1 MKKNIKNLLILFI
14 MTFCAFNINVSAK
27 AITENSTFSKK
38 STDELELDDIIIKNH
53 EGKYITWKYVFDS
66 EGEDFAA
73 YCQDPQRVASNGY
86 SVDHFLGTTSD
97 KTENALEL
105 GILEII
111 KNGSNQYSEMDD
123 KDLYVS
129 TAIAIRALALGVM
142 GRGDGGIAGNKEFI
156 ISASANV
163 SLGKEWIKDYE
174 NELTLPSFSDYGW
187 YDPQYKLAT
196 KEGASDSILSKA
208 RELFGIGITTA
219 EKVMNGETT
228 TASVESSTS
237 SDKQFQ
243 YQTIEYKNFT
253 PGEAEM
259 KNFQLS
265 CPDCGSN
272 GIKIENLEYRAS
284 GGWQSLSSST
294 NVLADISSGDGTV
307 ELRFKY
313 TLPTNEEDC
322 NSANYKITYEYNDP
336 NLEYIGALLVVK
348 NAKNVQRFYVIQKN
362 EEGLT
367 AEIEGTITC
376 GEACQT
382 EITEPLCKDPGAGSG
397 EGSIKAPEEIK
408 KCIIQKNDDAGNTYK
423 YTAAVDS
430 NNKYCQV
437 YCKEDYAKI
446 KLDPVIKDV
455 KCGGY
460 FKLTSQIEGKKTCY
474 TGGKTK
480 DGATNGAKSIDKDQ
494 YIKDIIDAQE
504 KMIKGRH
511 LVKMAE
517 VAASADPE
525 LKTCSSCIGCSEEGY
540 VRTGTFTGFGSVV
553 ENKEEGIVKAVD
565 KFDSFDYG
573 SKPACGNATIK
584 NCDQSDPPNCTS
596 DCDPSNKCTP
606 GATEEEVKAA
616 IEATRKE
623 GLGLIEEGME
633 EYKAAI
639 KAYNA
644 CTTAW
649 ANTFLFQQKLEYY
662 YDESHGED
670 NDNKDYHPYYDLL
683 IKEAAEE
690 LRYLK
695 KEDGT
700 ESETKKITVCTKKAN
715 EKYECEGNEIPVSGN
730 ADESLPSAE
739 NFYYNS
745 SYGSVFEDRTYTI
758 CTESECKSDTKKISQ
773 ASFVKKEVEKKQ
785 DYITPTAFYQIA
797 ANGKITVN
805 GSYTG
810 KEVQIEALENV
821 LPISTS
827 TVGGGVFKI
836 KISGLGEFY
845 DADNKVGRLMDVD
858 GPNYDRSVGKVVKS
872 QGGFDGEYVC
882 YYESPCKPDNC
893 PDCEIDCEGD
903 GCTWPEPT
911 CPDCET
917 DCVDC
922 IMDGGKINATVKT
935 ISTSNFNSAE
945 REYGYNWVVTTTSAD
960 LELIRQ
966 KAVKTITEIE
976 EVNEMVYDKT
986 DGDDSK
992 LAFSITLTPEMI
1004 RDIKKYNEQ
1013 QQSNGGYMNDS
1024 LTCKDV
1030 GDYKNLNC
1038 YSDLI
1043 DELSDKYS
1051 DKIVAPKRGTDEY
1064 WTLWDGYIY
1073 NENVIG
1079 GPSWR

>member
-14 MTFCAFNINVSAK
+14 MIFCAFNINVSAK

-38 STDELELDDIIIKNH
+38 STKTLEPESIIIENY
-53 EGKYITWKYVFDS
+53 EGKYKTWKYVFNG
-66 EGEDFAA
+66 EGEDFTA
-73 YCQDPQRVASNGY
+73 YCQDPQRYASDGY

-97 KTENALEL
+97 KTENAMEL

-111 KNGSNQYSEMDD
+111 KNGLNQYSENDD
-123 KDLYVS
+123 EDLYLS

-163 SLGKEWIKDYE
+163 SLGKEWIKNYE
-174 NELTLPSFSDYGW
+174 NDLTLPSFSDYGW

-196 KEGASDSILSKA
+196 KEGASDSILTTAQK
-208 RELFGIGITTA
+208 LFSDGITTA

-237 SDKQFQ
+237 SDEQFQ

-265 CPDCGSN
+265 CPDCASN
-272 GIKIENLEYRAS
+272 GIEIEKLQYKSSS
-284 GGWQSLSSST
+284 GWTDLSSST

-336 NLEYIGALLVVK
+336 NLKYIGALLVVK
-348 NAKNVQRFYVIQKN
+348 TEKNAQRFYVIQKN
-362 EEGLT
+362 ENGLT

-382 EITEPLCKDPGAGSG
+382 EIIEPSCEGSG

-423 YTAAVDS
+423 YTAAVYS

-460 FKLTSQIEGKKTCY
+460 FKLTGHLEGKKVCY

-494 YIKDIIDAQE
+494 YIKDIIAAQE

-517 VAASADPE
+517 VAASVDPE

-540 VRTGTFTGFGSVV
+540 VRNGTFTGFGSVI

-573 SKPACGNATIK
+573 SEPTCGNATK
-584 NCDQSDPPNCTS
+584 QECDPSDPTNCTS
-596 DCDPSNKCTP
+596 VCDPSNKCKR
-606 GATEEEVKAA
+606 GATVGEVKAA
-616 IEATRKE
+616 IEATRQE
-623 GLGLIEEGME
+623 GLGLIKEGME
-633 EYKAAI
+633 AYEKAI
-639 KAYNA
+639 KEYNA
-644 CTTAW
+644 CTTSW
-649 ANTFLFQQKLEYY
+649 ANEFLFQQKLKYY

-670 NDNKDYHPYYDLL
+670 YDNKDYHPYYDLL
-683 IKEAAEE
+683 IKEADEE
-690 LRYLK
+690 LRYLEK
-695 KEDGT
+695 DGA

-758 CTESECKSDTKKISQ
+758 CTESECKKDTKKISQ

-805 GSYTG
+805 GSYAG

-893 PDCEIDCEGD
+893 PDCEIDCKGD

-935 ISTSNFNSAE
+935 ISPSNFNSAE

-966 KAVKTITEIE
+966 KAVKTIIEIE

-986 DGDDSK
+986 DNDDSQ

-1030 GDYKNLNC
+1030 GNYKNLNC
-1038 YSDLI
+1038 YSDFI

-1064 WTLWDGYIY
+1064 WTLWDGFIY

-1079 GPSWR
+1079 GPSWK

>member
-38 STDELELDDIIIKNH
+38 STKTLEPESIIIENY
-53 EGKYITWKYVFDS
+53 EGKYKTWKYVFNG
-66 EGEDFAA
+66 EGEDFTA
-73 YCQDPQRVASNGY
+73 YCQDPQRYASDGY

-97 KTENALEL
+97 KTENAMEL

-111 KNGSNQYSEMDD
+111 KNGLNQYSENDD
-123 KDLYVS
+123 EDLYLS

-163 SLGKEWIKDYE
+163 SLGKEWIKNYE
-174 NELTLPSFSDYGW
+174 NDLTLPSFSDYGW

-208 RELFGIGITTA
+208 KELFGIGITAT
-219 EKVMNGETT
+219 EKAMNGETT

-237 SDKQFQ
+237 SDESYQ

-253 PGEAEM
+253 PDGKAEM

-265 CPDCGSN
+265 CPDCASS
-272 GIKIENLEYRAS
+272 GIKIGNLEYRAS

-294 NVLADISSGDGTV
+294 NVLENISSGDGTI
-307 ELRFKY
+307 ELRFSYSK
-313 TLPTNEEDC
+313 PTNEEDC
-322 NSANYKITYEYNDP
+322 NSANYKITYEYNDT
-336 NLEYIGALLVVK
+336 NLDYIGALLVVK
-348 NAKNVQRFYVIQKN
+348 TEKNAQRFYVIQKN
-362 EEGLT
+362 ENGLT

-382 EITEPLCKDPGAGSG
+382 EITEPSCEGSG

-460 FKLTSQIEGKKTCY
+460 FKLTGHLEGKKVCY

-480 DGATNGAKSIDKDQ
+480 DGATNGAKSIDKEQ
-494 YIKDIIDAQE
+494 YVKDIIDAQ
-504 KMIKGRH
+504 KMMIEGLHLIKN
-511 LVKMAE
+511 AE
-517 VAASADPE
+517 AAASALASADE
-525 LKTCSSCIGCSEEGY
+525 ETCTGCGGCKGSGY
-540 VRTGTFTGFGSVV
+540 YIKGPFKGVDSKVTDD
-553 ENKEEGIVKAVD
+553 KEGIVEVTD
-565 KFDSFDYG
+565 KNDEYEYG
-573 SKPACGNATIK
+573 SKPTCPEST
-584 NCDQSDPPNCTS
+584 SDP
-596 DCDPSNKCTP
+596 DCPEGETCEQICPSNECTQ
-606 GATEEEVKAA
+606 GAKKSDVATA
-616 IEATRKE
+616 IENTKST
-623 GLGLIEEGME
+623 GIEKIETGME
-633 EYKAAI
+633 KYKDAI
-639 KAYNA
+639 KEYNA

-690 LRYLK
+690 LRYLEK
-695 KEDGT
+695 DGT

-758 CTESECKSDTKKISQ
+758 CTESECKKDTKKISQ

-805 GSYTG
+805 GSYAG

-893 PDCEIDCEGD
+893 PDCEIDCVGE

-935 ISTSNFNSAE
+935 ISPSNFNSAE

-986 DGDDSK
+986 DNDDSQ

-1030 GDYKNLNC
+1030 GNYKNLNC
-1038 YSDLI
+1038 YSDFI

-1064 WTLWDGYIY
+1064 WTLWDGFIY

-1079 GPSWR
+1079 GPSWK

>member
-27 AITENSTFSKK
+27 AITENSTFSRK
-38 STDELELDDIIIKNH
+38 SRETLEPESIIIENY
-53 EGKYITWKYVFDS
+53 EGKYKTWKYVFNG

-73 YCQDPQRVASNGY
+73 YCQDPQRHASNGY

-97 KTENALEL
+97 KTENAMEL

-123 KDLYVS
+123 KNLYVS

-142 GRGDGGIAGNKEFI
+142 GRGDGGIAGIKEYI

-196 KEGASDSILSKA
+196 KEGASNSILSKA
-208 RELFGIGITTA
+208 RELFGIGITAA
-219 EKVMNGETT
+219 EKAMNGETT

-237 SDKQFQ
+237 SDESYQ

-253 PGEAEM
+253 PDGEAEM

-265 CPDCGSN
+265 CPDCASS
-272 GIKIENLEYRAS
+272 GIKIGNLEYRAS

-294 NVLADISSGDGTV
+294 NVLENISSGDGTI
-307 ELRFKY
+307 ELRFSYSK
-313 TLPTNEEDC
+313 PTNEEDC
-322 NSANYKITYEYNDP
+322 NSANYKITYEYNDT
-336 NLEYIGALLVVK
+336 NLDYIGALLVVK
-348 NAKNVQRFYVIQKN
+348 TEKNAQRFYVIQKN
-362 EEGLT
+362 ENGLT

-382 EITEPLCKDPGAGSG
+382 EITEPSCEGSG

-460 FKLTSQIEGKKTCY
+460 FKLTGHLEGKKVCY

-480 DGATNGAKSIDKDQ
+480 DGATNGAKSIDKEQ
-494 YIKDIIDAQE
+494 YVKDIIDAQ
-504 KMIKGRH
+504 KMMIEGLHLIKN
-511 LVKMAE
+511 AE
-517 VAASADPE
+517 AAASALE
-525 LKTCSSCIGCSEEGY
+525 SAVEETCTGCDGCKGSGY
-540 VRTGTFTGFGSVV
+540 YIKGPFKGVDSKVTDD
-553 ENKEEGIVKAVD
+553 KEGIVEVTD
-565 KFDSFDYG
+565 KNDEYEYG
-573 SKPACGNATIK
+573 SKPTCPEST
-584 NCDQSDPPNCTS
+584 SDP
-596 DCDPSNKCTP
+596 DCPEGETCEQICPSNDCTQ
-606 GATEEEVKAA
+606 GAKKSEVKDA
-616 IEATRKE
+616 IENTKSAGIKK
-623 GLGLIEEGME
+623 IETGME
-633 EYKAAI
+633 KYEDAI

-670 NDNKDYHPYYDLL
+670 YDNKDYHPYYDLL
-683 IKEAAEE
+683 IKEADEE
-690 LRYLK
+690 LRYLEK
-695 KEDGT
+695 DGA

-758 CTESECKSDTKKISQ
+758 CTESECKKDTKKISQ

-805 GSYTG
+805 GSYAG

-845 DADNKVGRLMDVD
+845 DADNKIGRLMDVD

-893 PDCEIDCEGD
+893 PDCEIDCVGE

-935 ISTSNFNSAE
+935 ISPSNFNSAE

-986 DGDDSK
+986 DGDDSQ

-1030 GDYKNLNC
+1030 GNYKNLNC
-1038 YSDLI
+1038 YSDFI

-1051 DKIVAPKRGTDEY
+1051 DKIVAPKRGTEEY

-1079 GPSWR
+1079 GPSWK

>member
-14 MTFCAFNINVSAK
+14 MAFCAFNINVSAK
-27 AITENSTFSKK
+27 AITENSTFSRK
-38 STDELELDDIIIKNH
+38 SRETLEPESIIIENY
-53 EGKYITWKYVFDS
+53 EGKYKTWKYVFNG

-73 YCQDPQRVASNGY
+73 YCQDPQRHASNGY

-97 KTENALEL
+97 KTENAMEL

-111 KNGSNQYSEMDD
+111 KNGSNQYSKMDD
-123 KDLYVS
+123 KNLYVS

-142 GRGDGGIAGNKEFI
+142 GRGDGGIAGIKEYI

-196 KEGASDSILSKA
+196 KEGASDSILTTAQK
-208 RELFGIGITTA
+208 LFSDGITAA
-219 EKVMNGETT
+219 EKAMNGETT

-237 SDKQFQ
+237 SDEQFQ

-253 PGEAEM
+253 PDGKAEM

-265 CPDCGSN
+265 CPDCASN
-272 GIKIENLEYRAS
+272 GIKIYNLEYRAS
-284 GGWQSLSSST
+284 DGWKSLSSST
-294 NVLADISSGDGTV
+294 NVLANISSGDGTV

-313 TLPTNEEDC
+313 DLPPNEEDC
-322 NSANYKITYEYNDP
+322 NSANYKITYEYNDT
-336 NLEYIGALLVVK
+336 NLDYIGALLVVK
-348 NAKNVQRFYVIQKN
+348 TEKNAQRFYVIQKN
-362 EEGLT
+362 ENGLT

-382 EITEPLCKDPGAGSG
+382 EIAEPSCEGSG

-423 YTAAVDS
+423 YTAAVDP

-460 FKLTSQIEGKKTCY
+460 FKLTGHLEGKKVCY

-494 YIKDIIDAQE
+494 YIKDIIAAQE
-504 KMIKGRH
+504 KMIEGRSWIEFAD
-511 LVKMAE
+511 K
-517 VAASADPE
+517 ASNTQSHDE
-525 LKTCSSCIGCSEEGY
+525 YCSGCSCDQNWVRRPVTTGEWMNPGEPTKEGY
-540 VRTGTFTGFGSVV
+540 VPIVKGSKTKVYGFDGSCDYPTYDDEENFTGCAGTCSKGSTDGDIAS
-553 ENKEEGIVKAVD
+553 EIAEDRRHGEELVKQGV
-565 KFDSFDYG
+565 
-573 SKPACGNATIK
+573 
-584 NCDQSDPPNCTS
+584 
-596 DCDPSNKCTP
+596 
-606 GATEEEVKAA
+606 
-616 IEATRKE
+616 
-623 GLGLIEEGME
+623 E

-639 KAYNA
+639 KAYNS

-649 ANTFLFQQKLEYY
+649 KNVFLFQQKLEYY

-683 IKEAAEE
+683 IKEADEE
-690 LRYLK
+690 LRYLEK
-695 KEDGT
+695 KDD

-745 SYGSVFEDRTYTI
+745 AYGDVFENRDYTY
-758 CTESECKSDTKKISQ
+758 CTLTEGCQKDTKEISQ

-805 GSYTG
+805 GSYAG

-893 PDCEIDCEGD
+893 PDCEIDCVGD

-935 ISTSNFNSAE
+935 ISPSNFNSAE

-966 KAVKTITEIE
+966 KAVETIKEIE

-986 DGDDSK
+986 DNDDSQ

-1024 LTCKDV
+1024 LTCEKV
-1030 GDYKNLNC
+1030 GEYGYLNC
-1038 YSDLI
+1038 YSDFIGDLI
-1043 DELSDKYS
+1043 DKYS
-1051 DKIVAPKRGTDEY
+1051 DKIVAPKRKTSEY
-1064 WTLWDGYIY
+1064 WVLWPNY
-1073 NENVIG
+1073 NYDENIIG
-1079 GPSWR
+1079 GPSWK

>member
-27 AITENSTFSKK
+27 AITENSTFNKK
-38 STDELELDDIIIKNH
+38 STNTLELDDIIIENH

-73 YCQDPQRVASNGY
+73 YCQDPQRVAANGY

-111 KNGSNQYSEMDD
+111 KNGSNQYSGMDD

-174 NELTLPSFSDYGW
+174 NELTLPSFSNYGW

-237 SDKQFQ
+237 SDEQFQ

-265 CPDCGSN
+265 CPDCASN
-272 GIKIENLEYRAS
+272 GIEIEKLQYKSSS
-284 GGWQSLSSST
+284 GWTDLSSST

-313 TLPTNEEDC
+313 TLPTNEEEC

-348 NAKNVQRFYVIQKN
+348 NTKNVQRFYVIQKN
-362 EEGLT
+362 ENGLT

-382 EITEPLCKDPGAGSG
+382 EIAEPLCKDPGAGSG

-423 YTAAVDS
+423 YTAAVDP

-553 ENKEEGIVKAVD
+553 ENKEEGIVKAVN

-573 SKPACGNATIK
+573 SEPACGNATTK
-584 NCDQSDPPNCTS
+584 SCDPSDPTNCTS
-596 DCDPSNKCTP
+596 ECASTNTCTP
-606 GATEEEVKAA
+606 GATVGEVKAA

-623 GLGLIEEGME
+623 GLGLIKEGME
-633 EYKAAI
+633 AYEKAI
-639 KAYNA
+639 KEYNA
-644 CTTAW
+644 CTTSW
-649 ANTFLFQQKLEYY
+649 ANEFLFQQKLEYY

-670 NDNKDYHPYYDLL
+670 YDNKDYHPYYDLL

-695 KEDGT
+695 KKDGT

-758 CTESECKSDTKKISQ
+758 CTETECKSDTKKISQ

-805 GSYTG
+805 GSYAG

-893 PDCEIDCEGD
+893 PDCEIDCKGD

-935 ISTSNFNSAE
+935 ISPSNFNSAE

-986 DGDDSK
+986 DNDDSQ

-1030 GDYKNLNC
+1030 GNYKNLNC
-1038 YSDLI
+1038 YSDFI

-1064 WTLWDGYIY
+1064 WTLWDGFIY

-1079 GPSWR
+1079 GPSWK